1 MAAQLSVWPAHRL
14 RLTGS
19 LSSVVHGSLC
29 PLVSSSLLMYIATEL
44 LCFPALICLG
54 LLTSVAVFNHVVSLS
69 APSVYL
75 YAFLNHAFIS
85 QCKWWAPAKDFLT
98 CVFCEWFLHFICTR
112 LTFLMLWFSKS
123 LVSKRSS
130 LHMLSVFILKCF
142 YCHFCS
148 VCVCM
153 LVDLLVT
160 LKCFCV
166 SLSLVSSVSVSVP
179 VLAPSRFIPVPAV
192 CLHDACRVW
201 KRSSPLSFWARRASR
216 GWRPPA
222 VPLPLQ
228 QRPVE
233 SLRLLLLC
241 VLCLLFKQTQ
251 FMFRSGRSIQ
261 SSRYKWRLVKFCLL
275 INSKN
280 GIS

>member
-148 VCVCM
+148 VCVC
-153 LVDLLVT
+153 VHVSRSSSHTQVLL
-160 LKCFCV
+160 CF
-166 SLSLVSSVSVSVP
+166 SLSLLFLLFLCLFLSSHPLVSSLSLRCVFMTPIEFGRGAHLSLSEQG
-179 VLAPSRFIPVPAV
+179 VLLGADRLLQYH
-192 CLHDACRVW
+192 C
-201 KRSSPLSFWARRASR
+201 RSSR
-216 GWRPPA
+216 G
-222 VPLPLQ
+222 Q
-228 QRPVE
+228 
-233 SLRLLLLC
+233 
-241 VLCLLFKQTQ
+241 
-251 FMFRSGRSIQ
+251 
-261 SSRYKWRLVKFCLL
+261 
-275 INSKN
+275 
-280 GIS
+280 

>member
-98 CVFCEWFLHFICTR
+98 CVFSVSDFCILFAPVWHSWCCDSLN
-112 LTFLMLWFSKS
+112 LWFRSAPLCICS
-123 LVSKRSS
+123 LCSFWNAFTAI
-130 LHMLSVFILKCF
+130 SV
-142 YCHFCS
+142 
-148 VCVCM
+148 VCVC
-153 LVDLLVT
+153 VHVSRSSSHTQVLL
-160 LKCFCV
+160 CF
-166 SLSLVSSVSVSVP
+166 SLSLLFLLFLCLFLSSHPLVSSLSLRCVFMTPIEFGRGAHLSLSEQG
-179 VLAPSRFIPVPAV
+179 VLLGADRLLQYHCGS
-192 CLHDACRVW
+192 
-201 KRSSPLSFWARRASR
+201 SR
-216 GWRPPA
+216 G
-222 VPLPLQ
+222 Q
-228 QRPVE
+228 
-233 SLRLLLLC
+233 
-241 VLCLLFKQTQ
+241 
-251 FMFRSGRSIQ
+251 
-261 SSRYKWRLVKFCLL
+261 
-275 INSKN
+275 
-280 GIS
+280 